1 MSPEIN
7 LAPGARRI
15 PHPLRAY
22 WLQERENP
30 EAIAERWRG
39 PSGGCARRSRSAWK
53 ASSTRSTAAT
63 VKAWGEPKTDSNTK
77 TYMGAGHGGSS
88 GRHDRL

>member
-1 MSPEIN
+1 MVKNGHMSPEIN

-30 EAIAERWRG
+30 EAIAER
-39 PSGGCARRSRSAWK
+39 
-53 ASSTRSTAAT
+53 
-63 VKAWGEPKTDSNTK
+63 
-77 TYMGAGHGGSS
+77 
-88 GRHDRL
+88 